1 MARVMIYM
9 HNTPMQFWAKAI
21 NICYIANRILL
32 RPKVKKT
39 SYELWNEREP
49 NFKYL
54 RNFGSY
60 ILKDRENL
68 GKFDAKSNVGIF
80 LGYSTT
86 SKAYEV
92 YNQNSQII

>member
-49 NFKYL
+49 NL
-54 RNFGSY
+54 
-60 ILKDRENL
+60 IHAQL
-68 GKFDAKSNVGIF
+68 V
-80 LGYSTT
+80 
-86 SKAYEV
+86 
-92 YNQNSQII
+92 SQLIRVQLVLLD